1 MLLLLLLL
9 AFSRRQSTKRGGAQ
23 VLFFVFV
30 CLWLVVYLWRFD
42 ETKNSPKIPHTK
54 QRLTFFSFARFV
66 IVVLYLYARR
76 QKLRETVKTTN
87 TTITRT
93 KSDKKTC
100 LGYSRR

>member
-1 MLLLLLLL
+1 MLLLLLLLLLL

-30 CLWLVVYLWRFD
+30 CLWRF

>member
-1 MLLLLLLL
+1 
-9 AFSRRQSTKRGGAQ
+9 
-23 VLFFVFV
+23 LFFVFV

>member
-1 MLLLLLLL
+1 MLLLLLLLLL
-9 AFSRRQSTKRGGAQ
+9 AFSRRQSTKRGGAKFCFSF
-23 VLFFVFV
+23 LSV
-30 CLWLVVYLWRFD
+30 CGLWRFD